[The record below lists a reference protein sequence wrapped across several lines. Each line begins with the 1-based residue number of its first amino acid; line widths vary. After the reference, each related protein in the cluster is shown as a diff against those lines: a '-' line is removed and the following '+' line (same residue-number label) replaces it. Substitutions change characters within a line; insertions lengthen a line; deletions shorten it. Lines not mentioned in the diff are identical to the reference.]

1 MVDGG
6 GVGGSGGWV
15 GGRGMFNLISSFLS
29 SRSSLRA
36 ILNVVGLSYNVIV
49 PALFQTLGSK
59 WSGLLSKNEYFAGG
73 TK

>member
-1 MVDGG
+1 MVDEG
-6 GVGGSGGWV
+6 GVWGSGGWV
-15 GGRGMFNLISSFLS
+15 WGRGMFKLISSFLS

-59 WSGLLSKNEYFAGG
+59 WSGLL
-73 TK
+73 